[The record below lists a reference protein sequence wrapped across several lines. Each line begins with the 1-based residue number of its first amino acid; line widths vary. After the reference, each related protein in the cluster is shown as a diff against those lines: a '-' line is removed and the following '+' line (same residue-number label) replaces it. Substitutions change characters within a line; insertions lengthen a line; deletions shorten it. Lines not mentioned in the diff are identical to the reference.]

1 MIQLF
6 VASLEVEIGLRL
18 IELHHQGGLRI
29 HWRKYMKYR
38 NACATPWTAS
48 WCSFTVLYVI
58 LYLNR
63 SAMVTV
69 KWTKNT
75 LVLNYKTVI

>member
-6 VASLEVEIGLRL
+6 VASLEMEIGLRL
-18 IELHHQGGLRI
+18 IELHHQGGLHI
-29 HWRKYMKYR
+29 YWMKYMKYR
-38 NACATPWTAS
+38 NACAMPCTTS